1 MSIVWVLIVV
11 MVIFAVILIVA
22 VLYNSGSLSFHE
34 RIRELA
40 TLRVLGL
47 SESKIRS
54 LLTIQ
59 NLWLSIIGIILGAP
73 LATPL
78 LEAMMNSNGE
88 NFDMTAVLRLSDY
101 LLGSACVLVLSVLVS
116 FLFSGRIRKL
126 DMVGTLK
133 GAE

>member
-1 MSIVWVLIVV
+1 MKASSEK
-11 MVIFAVILIVA
+11 IL
-22 VLYNSGSLSFHE
+22 
-34 RIRELA
+34 
-40 TLRVLGL
+40 
-47 SESKIRS
+47 
-54 LLTIQ
+54 
-59 NLWLSIIGIILGAP
+59 LSIIGIILGAP